1 MAKLSRIQKYANLRN
16 DISNARE
23 ETLDDNRSV
32 THYEDK
38 LKKLESFFNSD
49 TNADIHNNNDYIPPE
64 PVKQKDDEIE
74 LKETNIENKKAID
87 DMLNSIIGSFDSA
100 KEQVKEMPDIIN
112 KDKREEIINS
122 TKESEDIQEE
132 KVETK
137 EDDIFMDVYNNS
149 EETKEIENEVIDGEI
164 VEANN
169 EESVSEQKEEV
180 KVESFVI
187 PHKEEIKIS
196 DIENEALQIG
206 RIIDDVNK
214 EYARPAAITYKPKE
228 EEKIVEVEK
237 VEEKPIENTIIDVQE
252 ASTTIKDFTD
262 EVASSLM
269 SVIDEIND
277 IKAEDSSEKVEVSED
292 EKIND
297 FVNNTI
303 EEVENYN
310 KNEGKTTLEDISNAL
325 VDEVRHSIDN
335 EIKNR
340 AIDAEFNDTV
350 SMEINKV
357 LEEIKNQK
365 GDSTIIDNAL
375 NSENNAAE
383 FETQKAFENAEINY
397 DTFNIEKVK
406 EVTGEQPV
414 VEIKNIS
421 ETMNHSLV
429 NSDILDDTIP
439 FIMNKENEEEE
450 VEEDDD
456 KASPVLNIILAVLIV
471 VLLAVLAVF
480 IYYIL
485 VARGIIE

>member
-1 MAKLSRIQKYANLRN
+1 MAKLSRIQKYADLRN

-23 ETLDDNRSV
+23 KTLDDNRSV
-32 THYEDK
+32 NHYEDK

-49 TNADIHNNNDYIPPE
+49 SKADIQNNDYIPPE
-64 PVKQKDDEIE
+64 PVKENVQEAQAE
-74 LKETNIENKKAID
+74 ETIIDNKKTID

-100 KEQVKEMPDIIN
+100 KEQVKEMPDIIS
-112 KDKREEIINS
+112 KEKREEIINGA
-122 TKESEDIQEE
+122 KENKEIHEE
-132 KVETK
+132 KVATK

-149 EETKEIENEVIDGEI
+149 DETKESETEVIDGEI
-164 VEANN
+164 VETSEKEN
-169 EESVSEQKEEV
+169 EPEQKEEV
-180 KVESFVI
+180 KAESFVV
-187 PHKEEIKIS
+187 PHKEEVKII
-196 DIENEALQIG
+196 DIENEVVQIG
-206 RIIDDVNK
+206 TIIDDVNK
-214 EYARPAAITYKPKE
+214 EYGKPAVITYKPKE
-228 EEKIVEVEK
+228 EEKVAE
-237 VEEKPIENTIIDVQE
+237 VEEKPVEETIINVQE
-252 ASTTIKDFTD
+252 ASATIKDFTN

-269 SVIDEIND
+269 SVINEIND
-277 IKAEDSSEKVEVSED
+277 IKSEGGSEKVEISQ
-292 EKIND
+292 EKKNSD
-297 FVNNTI
+297 FVDNTI
-303 EEVENYN
+303 EEVKNYN

-357 LEEIKNQK
+357 LEEIKTQK
-365 GDSTIIDNAL
+365 SESTIIDNAL
-375 NSENNAAE
+375 NNENNAAE
-383 FETQKAFENAEINY
+383 FDTQRAFENAQTNL

-406 EVTGEQPV
+406 EITGEQPV

-429 NSDILDDTIP
+429 NSDVLDDTIP
-439 FIMNKENEEEE
+439 FIMDKENETEE

-456 KASPVLNIILAVLIV
+456 KASPILNIILAVLIV

-480 IYYIL
+480 VYYIL